1 MYICN
6 VKLNHFAVH
15 SFENNTTLQLNRLK
29 NILWIN
35 KSNVHTC
42 MQYSIN
48 QPILFLTTWLD
59 LDDIT
64 LSKVS
69 QKQTPYDLTYMWN
82 PEKQK
87 AEWTSS

>member
-1 MYICN
+1 
-6 VKLNHFAVH
+6 
-15 SFENNTTLQLNRLK
+15 
-29 NILWIN
+29 
-35 KSNVHTC
+35 
-42 MQYSIN
+42 MQCSIN

-69 QKQTPYDLTYMWN
+69 QKQMPYDLTYMWN